1 MRIKF
6 DTQSDNTEVVKDELD
21 NLIQQYAMNKTE
33 FDSYKK
39 ICDKENAEIKA
50 IMLDGKIDSRISG
63 DYKATCTV
71 SQRESMNE
79 EVLLSLFT
87 SVPGFVGVTDE
98 YEIVKQRPY
107 VDFDALEK
115 AIYDGKLTQ
124 DQLLELDKAKEV
136 KEVVT
141 LRVTKIKKKKE
152 D

>member
-6 DTQSDNTEVVKDELD
+6 DTQTDNTEVVKDELD
-21 NLIQQYAMNKTE
+21 SLIQQYAMNKTE

-63 DYKATCTV
+63 DYKAT
-71 SQRESMNE
+71 
-79 EVLLSLFT
+79 
-87 SVPGFVGVTDE
+87 
-98 YEIVKQRPY
+98 
-107 VDFDALEK
+107 FDALEK

-124 DQLLELDKAKEV
+124 DQLLELDRAKEV